1 MTMVKFKIGFTIDAE
16 SLFAYVSKLMP
27 SLHDF
32 QVEEVY
38 VAPPVVERPIPKVAQ
53 LVATRQI
60 AKPIKPI
67 KKRNVN
73 RQKFLEAG
81 ANKVVLDVL
90 ADKKPHTSDEIK
102 AAMKAAGF
110 AETGAGAKMSKIK
123 GYGLVFQPEIGQWQ
137 LKE

>member
-1 MTMVKFKIGFTIDAE
+1 MVKFKIGFTIEAE

-38 VAPPVVERPIPKVAQ
+38 VAPPIVERPIPKVAQ

-60 AKPIKPI
+60 AKPIK
-67 KKRNVN
+67 KKNVN
-73 RQKFLEAG
+73 RKRFLETG

-90 ADKKPHTSDEIK
+90 ADKKPHNSVEIK

-110 AETGAGAKMSKIK
+110 AETGSGAKMSKLK
-123 GYGLVFQPEIGQWQ
+123 SYGILFQPGIGVWQ

>member
-16 SLFAYVSKLMP
+16 TLFSYVSKLMP
-27 SLHDF
+27 GLNDF

-38 VAPPVVERPIPKVAQ
+38 VAPPLIERPIPKVAQ

-60 AKPIKPI
+60 AKPIKTI

-73 RQKFLEAG
+73 RKRFLESG

-90 ADKKPHTSDEIK
+90 ADKKPHNSVEIK

-110 AETGAGAKMSKIK
+110 AETGSGAKMSKLK
-123 GYGLVFQPEIGQWQ
+123 SYGILFQPEIGVWQ

>member
-1 MTMVKFKIGFTIDAE
+1 MVKFKIGFTIDAE
-16 SLFAYVSKLMP
+16 SLFTYVSKLMP

-60 AKPIKPI
+60 AKPIK
-67 KKRNVN
+67 KRKNFD
-73 RQKFLEAG
+73 RTRFLTSG
-81 ANKVVLDVL
+81 ANKVVLDIL
-90 ADKKPHTSDEIK
+90 ADKKPHNTDEIK

-110 AETGAGAKMSKIK
+110 AETGAGAKMSKLK
-123 GYGLVFQPEIGQWQ
+123 NYGLVFQPEIGIWQ